1 MTKKKSNLLVIGLA
15 AGVRIKIS
23 RLLLSSKA
31 HLEKRKLF
39 LLKNRRALA
48 SGTSGSKRK
57 ITNPK
62 QRKQL
67 PRNQSL
73 RRNQASKVLV
83 HPTKKDFT
91 RQKITSRCCQTKS
104 LTSQSNLKA
113 NRQKERRSSSPRSL
127 PRENKS
133 PLKKSLGC
141 RHLRIKNFCLE
152 IMNRS

>member
-1 MTKKKSNLLVIGLA
+1 MQQSLLGRDKKEISWDKSSSTKAQLSRREERTWQLLRSTCLWASNSIVALMAKQHLHWDHLNLIKRIMPKKKSNLLVIGLA

-62 QRKQL
+62 QRK
-67 PRNQSL
+67 
-73 RRNQASKVLV
+73 
-83 HPTKKDFT
+83 
-91 RQKITSRCCQTKS
+91 
-104 LTSQSNLKA
+104 
-113 NRQKERRSSSPRSL
+113 
-127 PRENKS
+127 
-133 PLKKSLGC
+133 
-141 RHLRIKNFCLE
+141 
-152 IMNRS
+152 

>member
-1 MTKKKSNLLVIGLA
+1 MPKKKSNLLVIGLA

-62 QRKQL
+62 QRK
-67 PRNQSL
+67 
-73 RRNQASKVLV
+73 
-83 HPTKKDFT
+83 
-91 RQKITSRCCQTKS
+91 
-104 LTSQSNLKA
+104 
-113 NRQKERRSSSPRSL
+113 
-127 PRENKS
+127 
-133 PLKKSLGC
+133 
-141 RHLRIKNFCLE
+141 
-152 IMNRS
+152 